1 MKKKI
6 HPISAS
12 VVNLGIKIIEK
23 TLIEK
28 IPIETIKSD
37 VKLILEPITK
47 MVKVLSDK
55 DPNDKVQIE
64 TVWLKFVRSNEFNQA
79 YKARVIQLVNLIEDD
94 FARDFIRSIVNPC
107 LETIQALYDENPNN
121 VEQIRD
127 IWISFITNDSNIDS
141 ILNFIFVDEIARDSV
156 RLIIESV
163 KETIFSL

>member
-1 MKKKI
+1 MKRKI

-23 TLIEK
+23 TLVER
-28 IPIETIKSD
+28 IPIESVKGD

-64 TVWLKFVRSNEFNQA
+64 NVWLEFVRSNEFNQT
-79 YKARVIQLVNLIEDD
+79 YKARVVQLVNLIEDD
-94 FARDFIRSIVNPC
+94 LAREFIRSIVNPC

-127 IWISFITNDSNIDS
+127 IWISFITNESNINS

-163 KETIFSL
+163 KETIFNL